1 MNDAL
6 AAVSDAGIR
15 PLRAAPVGTRAHV
28 FPLSLSPCFSLSYT
42 QTTHTLSLPYSPL
55 LFVCVSA
62 CLRFQERL
70 PENELTG
77 TIFMVNAGGSL
88 IISLL
93 SQNSSFCSPWSFCPS
108 PVSAFRFGFY
118 LALGVF
124 PVCFT
129 YLPGP
134 YTYADNRRAERRERV
149 CVCVRERETHAKR
162 HRPFSSLPYVRR
174 LCEHAC
180 NTYTRIERS
189 VSRESKPNGLCECFY
204 DGKITLIADNPN
216 NLTTAHINRVCTVG
230 VGGDFELEI
239 QPLQAKQR

>member
-1 MNDAL
+1 M
-6 AAVSDAGIR
+6 
-15 PLRAAPVGTRAHV
+15 
-28 FPLSLSPCFSLSYT
+28 
-42 QTTHTLSLPYSPL
+42 
-55 LFVCVSA
+55 CVSA

-88 IISLL
+88 RLLYLFHNLSSVSELVVLLALVILSFSGFCVSFWLLFGLGSFSSLL
-93 SQNSSFCSPWSFCPS
+93 HIPP
-108 PVSAFRFGFY
+108 R
-118 LALGVF
+118 ALHVRGQQ
-124 PVCFT
+124 
-129 YLPGP
+129 
-134 YTYADNRRAERRERV
+134 ARREERESL
-149 CVCVRERETHAKR
+149 CVRERERETHAKR
-162 HRPFSSLPYVRR
+162 HRPFSSLSYVRR